1 MMILMTVHRMFVGKD
16 FLHKIHERL
25 SVIYQ
30 TICGCQAVK
39 VGGSKIIWFCKD
51 TKFILESH
59 KGEKMSVQFS
69 EKSSN
74 YTNPNIKTPFGI
86 EDILLINNNTSQNVN
101 KNSMKHSGKNSE
113 NEEFKKILNER

>member
-1 MMILMTVHRMFVGKD
+1 
-16 FLHKIHERL
+16 
-25 SVIYQ
+25 
-30 TICGCQAVK
+30 
-39 VGGSKIIWFCKD
+39 
-51 TKFILESH
+51 
-59 KGEKMSVQFS
+59 MSVQFS